1 MTATVTSDFRNEYES
16 ERRLFL
22 RRRLLWFTGS
32 VGCVFIAMLLWQTVW
47 VFTEISSADGEFFVK
62 LLVRSTN
69 LAMYGGVFLF
79 ANSRRRALT
88 RKQMVRIVSGLIV
101 ATAFLLYVPAQ
112 VVTSLFNEAFMTGGT
127 TLGSL
132 PIWLMQVMLLHIVA
146 SLIIPWTPKESLFPL
161 IPVLAVHALI
171 EAFGNDSI
179 ALKML
184 ALTFANFI
192 IFPGMG
198 IAWWR
203 QSRFHTRFHY
213 SALRGRYSQMKREL
227 TDAQRIHEALFPR
240 PIREGHVHFEYLY
253 EPMRQIGGDFL
264 FTHRHGEGD
273 DAPLSVVI
281 IDVTGHGIPAALT
294 VNRLHGELQRLFAES
309 PNLNPGEALDAI
321 NRYVALTMAEHS
333 VFATGMC
340 LRVNPQ
346 EGTLEYA
353 NGGHPPAFLRA
364 IDGTIDQLDS
374 TTFVLGVVT
383 DEVFAPG
390 QRSIRFEPGD
400 ALVAY
405 TDGATEVIDSTGR
418 MLCIGGI
425 RKVVASD
432 HPEIDR
438 NLSAVIL
445 EAVDSHRHGPIQD
458 DTLIVEIRRPIAKP
472 TPERS
477 ATLARV

>member
-1 MTATVTSDFRNEYES
+1 LTATVTSDFRSEYES

-22 RRRLLWFTGS
+22 RRRLLWFTGY
-32 VGCVFIAMLLWQTVW
+32 VGCVFAALLLWQTVW
-47 VFTEISSADGEFFVK
+47 VFFDFESLDGEFWVK
-62 LLVRSTN
+62 LVVRSAN
-69 LAMYGGVFLF
+69 LAMYGGVFLY
-79 ANSRRRALT
+79 ANSRRQDLT
-88 RKQMVRIVSGLIV
+88 RKQMVRLVSGLII

-112 VVTSLFNEAFMTGGT
+112 VVTTLFNDAFMTGGT

-132 PIWLMQVMLLHIVA
+132 PIWLLQVMLVHVFA
-146 SLIIPWTPKESLFPL
+146 SLFIPWTPRESALPL
-161 IPVLAVHALI
+161 IPVLVVHAGI
-171 EAFGNDSI
+171 EIFGSDSI
-179 ALKML
+179 VLKIL
-184 ALTFANFI
+184 ALTFANLI

-203 QSRFHTRFHY
+203 QSRFHARFHY

-227 TDAQRIHEALFPR
+227 TDAQRIHEALFPQ
-240 PIREGHVHFEYLY
+240 PIRDGHVHFEYLY

-264 FTHRHGEGD
+264 FTHRHGPGD
-273 DAPLSVVI
+273 DDPLSVVI

-294 VNRLHGELQRLFAES
+294 VNRLHGELQRLFAED
-309 PNLNPGEALDAI
+309 PDLQPGDALDSI

-340 LRVNPQ
+340 LRINPA
-346 EGTLEYA
+346 EGTLDYA
-353 NGGHPPAFLRA
+353 SGGHPPAFLRT
-364 IDGTIDQLDS
+364 IDGRIDQLDS

-390 QRSIRFEPGD
+390 QRSVRFEPGD

-425 RKVVASD
+425 RKIVASD
-432 HPEIDR
+432 HPKIDES
-438 NLSAVIL
+438 LSCVIL
-445 EAVDSHRHGPIQD
+445 EAVDAHRHGPIQD
-458 DTLIVEIRRPIAKP
+458 DTLIVEIRRPIAVP
-472 TPERS
+472 TPGRS
-477 ATLARV
+477 ATLAGV